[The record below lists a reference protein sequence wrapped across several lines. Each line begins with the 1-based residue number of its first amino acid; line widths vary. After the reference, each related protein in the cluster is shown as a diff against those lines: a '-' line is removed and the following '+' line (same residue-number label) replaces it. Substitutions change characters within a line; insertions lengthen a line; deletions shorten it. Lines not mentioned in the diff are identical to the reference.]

1 MAYKS
6 RYLQSHA
13 NRAAFLSALWQQFSD
28 MGWTLHDNMDGSG
41 YRVYYTTG
49 KNADRFPNY
58 FKLDFSTANTVS
70 ATAYLHWNATT
81 HAGTAGSSSTVTS
94 VTTQESTFYSF
105 MYGDLGFL
113 LLATKL
119 TTTYYTMVLG
129 VLSNK
134 RWTTETTTT
143 AGISSGSNV
152 SVPVTSST
160 GFLAGKSYQIVSANG
175 EGRDWVTVGSIPD
188 GTSLVINTISR
199 TYTAGSKIG
208 NSPEI
213 FFVANAS
220 GQCQSAMQND
230 VIGTAASAAN
240 ATYLYPPLIN
250 MHTFLNYD
258 WRGDQQHVLV
268 PVFVVENTSTKE
280 SLLGYMDTEMMLC
293 PTASAPVTIS
303 PEDVYCITPRDSG
316 TSTGSNTSTTL
327 NDTGKTWTANAYASK
342 YLVITG
348 GAGSGQ
354 TRKIA
359 SNTATAI
366 TINTA
371 WTTTPDATSTYTV
384 CDSAYRIIGA
394 ISQVQSNWAY
404 CAKEDI

>member
-6 RYLQSHA
+6 KYLQSHA
-13 NRAAFLSALWQQFSD
+13 NRAAFLTALWQQFTD
-28 MGWTLHDNMDGSG
+28 MGWTLHDNMDGSS
-41 YRVYYTTG
+41 YRIYSTTG
-49 KNADRFPNY
+49 KNADRFPSY
-58 FKLDFSTANTVS
+58 FKIDFSTANTV
-70 ATAYLHWNATT
+70 AVTAYLHWNATT

-113 LLATKL
+113 LVGTKL
-119 TTTYYTMVLG
+119 VTTYYTLLLG

-134 RWTTETTTT
+134 RWTTETTIT
-143 AGISSGSNV
+143 AGITSGSNV

-160 GFLAGKSYQIVSANG
+160 GFLVGKSYQIVSNNG
-175 EGRDWVTVGSIPD
+175 EGRDWVAVGSIPD
-188 GTSLVINTISR
+188 GTHLVINTISR
-199 TYTAGSKIG
+199 TYTSGSKIG

-213 FFVANAS
+213 FFVASAT
-220 GQCQSAMQND
+220 GVGQSAMQND
-230 VIGTAASAAN
+230 VVGTATATAN
-240 ATYLYPPLIN
+240 TTTLYPPLIN

-258 WRGDQQHVLV
+258 WRGDQQHLLA
-268 PVFVVENTSTKE
+268 PVFVAETTSTKE
-280 SLLGYMDTEMMLC
+280 SLLGYMDTELMLC
-293 PTASAPVTIS
+293 PTGSAPVTIS
-303 PEDVYCITPRDSG
+303 PEDVYCVTSRDAG
-316 TSTGSNTSTTL
+316 TSTGTNSTTTL
-327 NDTGKTWTANAYASK
+327 NDTGKAWITNAYANK

-348 GAGSGQ
+348 GTGAGQ

-384 CDSAYRIIGA
+384 CDSAYRIIGG
-394 ISQVQSNWAY
+394 ISQIQSNWAY